1 MKFKYSAFIENT
13 HEMREWLER
22 LGYTVLNSRFEGDLI
37 LSGYALSTQYTPFES
52 KDLDWFIR
60 NVKPIDCRSNPDLF
74 KAVTAIRE
82 DSDKFQWF
90 RMEKSTLGF
99 EFWYLCTKTTFESIQ
114 VFKEG
119 HGQWQVD
126 NTMAFK
132 ASLHE
137 LQEHFK
143 PI

>member
-1 MKFKYSAFIENT
+1 
-13 HEMREWLER
+13 MREWLER

-74 KAVTAIRE
+74 KAVTSIRE
-82 DSDKFQWF
+82 DSDKWQLFTDGVKW
-90 RMEKSTLGF
+90 TLCY
-99 EFWYLCTKTTFESIQ
+99 EESILMWRDIYN
-114 VFKEG
+114 FPDKNLI
-119 HGQWQVD
+119 H
-126 NTMAFK
+126 K
-132 ASLHE
+132 ATLSE

-143 PI
+143 CEQP